1 VGDCRV
7 QDRDCRAV
15 RVGMPFPVWSTTGER
30 RTRQQGTGAGVRAG
44 HDSLHCKVVTGGN
57 SRKYSCTASQAE
69 SAQLALKAFGGLSFT
84 FNREHM
90 VVQAV
95 PHALSLLWMQA
106 MSSSSLRHRPRAHG
120 TRHVRTISTQ
130 PAPSP
135 CCLRMM
141 SHVVGAP

>member
-1 VGDCRV
+1 
-7 QDRDCRAV
+7 
-15 RVGMPFPVWSTTGER
+15 MPFPVWSTT
-30 RTRQQGTGAGVRAG
+30 G

-69 SAQLALKAFGGLSFT
+69 SAQLALKAFGGLLFT
-84 FNREHM
+84 LNREHM

-120 TRHVRTISTQ
+120 TRHVRIISTQ

-135 CCLRMM
+135 CCLRMV